1 MEGGWKGTPGLLV
14 LLAVLAASGYCYQI
28 LEGPKN
34 STAVEGSEAR
44 FNCTVSQGW
53 QLIMWA
59 LNGMVVLSI
68 TPKESIITNSRFT
81 SATYQEDGNFT
92 SEMIIHAVQLNDT
105 GLIRCSIQNS
115 NWDKY
120 SFLSVQVVGDLHIP
134 VGGLV
139 VTHDEPCNFTCYA
152 LGWSPLPDL
161 AWEMGLPVARW
172 RSWVREP
179 ADHRSAVSGLSLT
192 ARGNGT
198 LTCIAKVKGLNVLKS
213 VTVNLT
219 VLPPPLGSSD
229 NDKPSSSWPDW
240 PQPLVLATALLAMV
254 AVVLIIFCCCCC
266 CCGNCCCRKC
276 CPCSFCCRRKKKG
289 SSYPSKIRISA
300 ELKRNN
306 ETLETKTKGGKE
318 NFGYSSDETRMA
330 ESSYASKI
338 RISPE
343 LKRNNET
350 LETKTKDGKENYGFS
365 YDETGM
371 AEISSHPL
379 KPDESRVSE
388 ERNSQQPQGPE
399 EPQLLEIH
407 HVSLDMP
414 SPEKISNAPTV

>member
-120 SFLSVQVVGDLHIP
+120 SFLSVQ
-134 VGGLV
+134 
-139 VTHDEPCNFTCYA
+139 
-152 LGWSPLPDL
+152 
-161 AWEMGLPVARW
+161 
-172 RSWVREP
+172 
-179 ADHRSAVSGLSLT
+179 
-192 ARGNGT
+192 
-198 LTCIAKVKGLNVLKS
+198 
-213 VTVNLT
+213 
-219 VLPPPLGSSD
+219 GSSD